1 MVRAGGKGSEPAKGG
16 GVSSLFGGDMAAPA
30 DDVLLSPAAFFESFF
45 FLFFFDGRG
54 DELDGLLPPSPPDF
68 STGGGWWR
76 MGPLSPSPV
85 GKMVVSDGLHRVFK
99 GLRATTTTAASA
111 AAAVYARKR
120 TKRKMSRPVV
130 RQRKGRGPSCA
141 SVRIKS
147 LSNSRLQANRQTRA

>member
-99 GLRATTTTAASA
+99 GLRATTTAASA

-141 SVRIKS
+141 SARIKS